1 MGCLIIHELLM
12 SLRVLTG
19 KQWPSKSTVL
29 AIVFESKSHEK
40 SALMQFLLTHMVEL
54 KNVSIGTQAD

>member
-1 MGCLIIHELLM
+1 M
-12 SLRVLTG
+12 SLRVPIG

-40 SALMQFLLTHMVEL
+40 SALMQFLLMHMVEL
-54 KNVSIGTQAD
+54 KNVSIGTQADWAERNPVK